1 MEEPEYSDPEYVGSF
16 KCGKGRN
23 QTVKVYAVYRLTTPE
38 EQEEIDI
45 QILRIL
51 GFLWR

>member
-1 MEEPEYSDPEYVGSF
+1 MEEPEYSKPECIGTI
-16 KCGKGRN
+16 KCGKGRD
-23 QTVKVYAVYRLTTPE
+23 QEMKVYAVYKKITPE

-51 GFLWR
+51 GFL